1 MAADNS
7 APHLRLV
14 WDAARR
20 TPVRAPTQEERCAQ
34 LGTRAGLHGTE
45 PVGATFDQLRRG
57 LYISGKPRSG
67 KSTVILNLVLDDF
80 RRGRGACVVDP
91 HGELVAA
98 ILERLP
104 IRSQHDAER
113 VVVFDPTYTERPIGI
128 DLLDAADPFEED
140 LAIQFMIE
148 LIETLTPEFARG
160 PMLYQAVRNGMR
172 LLFDTDGR
180 LSELPELVS
189 NKKFLNT
196 KLGGAKDPFVRRYW
210 GTVWPDLGRSSEG
223 PGYAAYITSKFSQF
237 LEDRCLRNIFGQRG
251 GLDFRRVIESG
262 QILLVDL
269 GRGRLGAMNSRFLGL
284 IILHCVERAVM
295 RGRIAGSGMGKAYDF
310 SVYLDEAHEL
320 DVDSLTRMITAF
332 PKHNAALVLANQAL
346 EDLPYRLR
354 RAVLGSTASFVI
366 LRQGLEGARALEPL
380 TQPRF
385 DDSDLMR
392 LRDHEA
398 VYRSGSGIGSQRV
411 ALSPP
416 PPVENDA
423 PTVAALRRLAADRF
437 GQRREDVEAE
447 ILAVFAESR
456 KPESE
461 AVIHTCMGG
470 GRPVSI

>member
-1 MAADNS
+1 MSTERLGRPRLIWSSDRRHVAD
-7 APHLRLV
+7 
-14 WDAARR
+14 ARSVPDGA
-20 TPVRAPTQEERCAQ
+20 T
-34 LGTRAGLHGTE
+34 LGTRESVRGTE
-45 PVGATFDQLRRG
+45 RVLASFDQLCRG

-80 RRGRGACVVDP
+80 RHGRGACVVDP
-91 HGELVAA
+91 HGELVSA
-98 ILERLP
+98 ILDRLP
-104 IRSQHDAER
+104 IQSQRDGER

-128 DLLDAADPFEED
+128 DLLDARDPFEED

-172 LLFDTDGR
+172 LLFDTSGT

-196 KLGGAKDPFVRRYW
+196 KLEAAKDPFVRRYW

-251 GLDFRRVIESG
+251 GLDFRHVIDSG

-269 GRGRLGAMNSRFLGL
+269 ARGRLGAMNSRFLGL
-284 IILHCVERAVM
+284 VVLHCVERAVM
-295 RGRIAGSGMGKAYDF
+295 RGPIAGTAADEVSDF

-320 DVDSLTRMITAF
+320 DVESVTRMITAF
-332 PKHNAALVLANQAL
+332 PKHNAALVLANQAVG
-346 EDLPYRLR
+346 DLPYRLR

-366 LRQGLEGARALEPL
+366 LRQGLEGARTLEPL

-385 DDSDLMR
+385 DDVDLMR

-398 VYRSGSGIGSQRV
+398 IYRGGSAIGSLRL
-411 ALSPP
+411 ALSPS
-416 PPVENDA
+416 PPVAND
-423 PTVAALRRLAADRF
+423 PGRVSALRRFAADRF
-437 GQRREDVEAE
+437 GRQREDVEAE
-447 ILAVFAESR
+447 VLAVFGEPGE
-456 KPESE
+456 PELE
-461 AVIHTCMGG
+461 PGLVVKCVA
-470 GRPVSI
+470 RP